1 MPSNE
6 ERRQAARDK
15 LARQNER
22 REAEARKRKITAIG
36 ISAAVV
42 VALVAAGCYIW
53 LPQGPRAPLRVGA
66 ENRYKSLHTQ
76 CTYPDRPD
84 QATTLR
90 DNIKT
95 TRDQIAKQR
104 AQMGALPPEQRT
116 ATEAQI
122 KQTEDQIAEVEAIL
136 PALDKAADRNKSVAK
151 PDGKDVPNTGT
162 LAGSIATN
170 QGTIGFEFDRSKAPC
185 NVQAFITMI
194 NAKYFDNTIC
204 HRETATPGADKKSG
218 LYVLQCGDPSGT
230 GSSGPLWTSPDE
242 TPTFLQGAAAPSQP
256 GMPPTVIYPAGT
268 IAVANANSP
277 QSGQS
282 NTGANQFFLVYQD
295 TTLPANYSVIGNTTP
310 DGLKV
315 LQAIAKKGI
324 KPKPGAPAPKP
335 GEPVTDGAPAD
346 PGVNITSMVLNS

>member
-6 ERRQAARDK
+6 ERRQAAREK

-76 CTYPDRPD
+76 CDYPDRPD
-84 QATTLR
+84 QVAAAR
-90 DNIKT
+90 KGVQSMKDNIA
-95 TRDQIAKQR
+95 QAKGQL
-104 AQMGALPPEQRT
+104 ATMPPEQRS
-116 ATEAQI
+116 AV
-122 KQTEDQIAEVEAIL
+122 EDQIKDAEAQNAETEKGIPQL
-136 PALDKAADRNKSVAK
+136 EKMGAK
-151 PDGKDVPNTGT
+151 NNGIQKPSGKDVPNTGI
-162 LAGSIATN
+162 LPGSIETN
-170 QGTIGFEFDRSKAPC
+170 QGPIGFEFDRSKAPC
-185 NVQAFITMI
+185 NVETFVTLI

-204 HRETATPGADKKSG
+204 HRETANQGADKKSG

-230 GSSGPLWTSPDE
+230 GLGGPNWTSPDE
-242 TPTFLQGAAAPSQP
+242 TPTFLQGAAAPTQP
-256 GMPPTVIYPAGT
+256 GSPPTVIYPAGT

-282 NTGANQFFLVYQD
+282 NTGSSQFFLVYQD
-295 TTLPANYSVIGNTTP
+295 TTLPASYSVIGNTTP
-310 DGLKV
+310 EGLKV

-324 KPKPGAPAPKP
+324 KAKPGSPAPKP
-335 GEPVTDGAPAD
+335 GQPITDGAPME
-346 PGVNITSMVLNS
+346 PVNINTMTLAS